1 MPCHTNLSDK
11 SVCSTSCALANT
23 ACTTHY
29 ITACTCLQVHLG
41 FFLSEQLA
49 AKAYDRAAI
58 TKSLHEGQK
67 VATNFDLSTYRDEM
81 KVLTAMNQ
89 DDFVAALADEE

>member
-1 MPCHTNLSDK
+1 M
-11 SVCSTSCALANT
+11 
-23 ACTTHY
+23 TTHAMPHKL
-29 ITACTCLQVHLG
+29 ACTCLQVHLG

-49 AKAYDRAAI
+49 AKVYDRAAI
-58 TKSLHEGQK
+58 NKSLHEGQK

>member
-1 MPCHTNLSDK
+1 MQVHLGLK
-11 SVCSTSCALANT
+11 SFFFSSYDDCA
-23 ACTTHY
+23 
-29 ITACTCLQVHLG
+29 CLQIHLG

-58 TKSLHEGQK
+58 NKSLHEGQK
-67 VATNFDLSTYRDEM
+67 AATNFDMSTYRDEM